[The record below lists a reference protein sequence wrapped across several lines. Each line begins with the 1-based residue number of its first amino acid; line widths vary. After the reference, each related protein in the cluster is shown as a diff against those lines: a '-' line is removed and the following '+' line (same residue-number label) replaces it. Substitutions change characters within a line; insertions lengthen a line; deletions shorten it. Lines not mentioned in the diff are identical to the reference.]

1 MNTVDT
7 IIDFYSSLSD
17 EEKIKNQLLFL
28 EKIFPSIDK
37 KLKYN
42 EREIEL
48 LNNRLNSMI
57 SSREKEK
64 EYFYQ
69 YKGKIQRIEE
79 FLISNGLIKLLGK
92 TIKE

>member
-37 KLKYN
+37 KLKDN

>member
-28 EKIFPSIDK
+28 EKIFPSFDK
-37 KLKYN
+37 KLKDN